1 MFKRQ
6 AKHQEQSIHQI
17 RSPTGL
23 FILSQQPGTSLPSRD
38 EPLSSSFLTKRAK
51 QKQRLLDGW
60 ELSTNHIT
68 SSVIPRAPYCI
79 RVPFPPSST
88 TREGDVVKSRHLQTL
103 PHPRRPTSSPTA
115 NHGSTQS
122 RTDSSTSIPPKQA
135 ISSNPRRSL
144 RAREL
149 PLTEELPAR
158 PAPSKA
164 KIRGDEQR

>member
-1 MFKRQ
+1 MNPYHQ
-6 AKHQEQSIHQI
+6 ASLRREQNKNNVSW
-17 RSPTGL
+17 TVGNY
-23 FILSQQPGTSLPSRD
+23 QPIIS
-38 EPLSSSFLTKRAK
+38 
-51 QKQRLLDGW
+51 
-60 ELSTNHIT
+60 T
-68 SSVIPRAPYCI
+68 SSVITRVPYCI

-144 RAREL
+144 HAREL

-164 KIRGDEQR
+164 NIRGDEQR